1 MPQIKALFL
10 DIGGVLLTNGWDTD
24 TRQAAAARFNLD
36 LKDLDSR
43 HRMTFD
49 TYEIGK
55 ISIDEYLR
63 RTVFYK
69 KRPFTPA
76 QFTKWIFEQSKPY
89 RPAIDLVRRLKKK
102 YGLRVAVV
110 SNEGR
115 ELTEFRIQKFK
126 LAEFVDFF
134 VCSSFVYLR
143 KPDEDI
149 YRIALDLI
157 QVKPAHV
164 AYLED
169 RPLFVEVANR
179 LGIHGI
185 RHRDYNETV
194 NALGRFG
201 LRDAVRR

>member
-1 MPQIKALFL
+1 VATLKALFL

-24 TRQAAAARFNLD
+24 TRQAAALKFNLD

-55 ISIDEYLR
+55 IPIDEYLR

-69 KRPFTPA
+69 KPPFTPA

-89 RPAIDLVRRLKKK
+89 KLVIELVRRLKKK
-102 YGLRVAVV
+102 YNLRAAVV

-126 LAEFVDFF
+126 LAEFIDFF

-149 YRIALDLI
+149 YRLALDLI

-169 RPLFVEVANR
+169 RALFVEVANR

-185 RHRDYNETV
+185 KHDEYHATV
-194 NALGRFG
+194 KALGRLG
-201 LRDAVRR
+201 LRD